1 MPDADRPTLR
11 DAAPGDRTALLRLIG
26 RLQELERS
34 LDPRLPPAHVM
45 AERYLA
51 ECQERIAEY
60 GGCIVVA
67 IADGSVHGMVVC
79 FAKVPFTEADDPR
92 GSFAL
97 VHTLAVDPEAEG
109 RGLGRALLA
118 EGEARVR
125 AAGAS
130 EIRVEFLVGN
140 DRAAALY
147 AKTGYAPYLEVR
159 RKLIRA

>member
-1 MPDADRPTLR
+1 MHAPDTFLLRP
-11 DAAPGDRTALLRLIG
+11 AEAGDRGALLRLIA

-51 ECQERIAEY
+51 ECQERIGEY

-67 IADGSVHGMVVC
+67 TENDAVLGMVVC
-79 FAKVPFTEADDPR
+79 FAEVPFTDADDPR
-92 GSFAL
+92 GSYAL
-97 VHTLAVDPEAEG
+97 VHTLAVEPAAEG
-109 RGLGRALLA
+109 RGVGRALLA
-118 EGEARVR
+118 ECERRVR

-147 AKTGYAPYLEVR
+147 ARNGYAPYLEVR
-159 RKLIRA
+159 RKLIGP